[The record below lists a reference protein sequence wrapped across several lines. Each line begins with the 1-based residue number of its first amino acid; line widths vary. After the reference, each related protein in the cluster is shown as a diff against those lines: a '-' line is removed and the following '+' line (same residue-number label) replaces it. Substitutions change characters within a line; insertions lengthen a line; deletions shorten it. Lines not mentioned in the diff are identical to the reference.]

1 VEVRYDEGVAIRV
14 GPEPC
19 ADIREGVGEASV
31 GERIGQ
37 PLSRESHLFWT
48 PTSLIGRKATRH
60 GAPSRAPCRS
70 GVVGDPG
77 MCGSSLYGNREI
89 SRLTGDTVSLARIG
103 KVRSRSR

>member
-1 VEVRYDEGVAIRV
+1 VQVRYDEGVAIHV

-19 ADIREGVGEASV
+19 VDIREGAGEASV

-37 PLSRESHLFWT
+37 PLSRESHLSRM
-48 PTSLIGRKATRH
+48 PTSLIRRKAIRRS
-60 GAPSRAPCRS
+60 ALSRAPRGS

-89 SRLTGDTVSLARIG
+89 SRLTGDTVSPARIG
-103 KVRSRSR
+103 KVRSQSR

>member
-1 VEVRYDEGVAIRV
+1 MQVRYDEGVAIRI

-19 ADIREGVGEASV
+19 VDIREGAGEASA

-48 PTSLIGRKATRH
+48 STSLIGRKATRR
-60 GAPSRAPCRS
+60 GASTRAPRRS

-77 MCGSSLYGNREI
+77 MCGSSLDGNREI
-89 SRLTGDTVSLARIG
+89 SRLTGDTLSPARIG